1 MLLIQFK
8 EYNNDIFTIVKIIY
22 IIYFMKFRVFGSEL
36 QFKMDTFRLKGF
48 EYMKIKA
55 YAKINISLD
64 VVGKRKEDGYHLLR
78 MIMQNIDLYDEIY
91 VEKRKEGITIDCNKN
106 YVPTDSRN
114 LAYKAAML
122 FKEKYNIKE
131 GVYINIIKNIPVS
144 AGLAGGST
152 DGAAVLKLMNKLFEI
167 NASDEELMEMGLS
180 LGADIPYCIKGGTA
194 LCEGVGEEIT
204 PLKPF
209 KDKILVLVKPSF
221 GVSTKEVYKAFDLEK
236 ARIHP
241 RTEKLIEAIEKDDLY
256 YVANNMKN
264 LLENVTLR
272 KHNVLIRIKEEMN
285 RYGAVGS
292 MMSGSGPSVFAFFD
306 DMLKAQRCYEK
317 MKENHREVFLT
328 RTI

>member
-1 MLLIQFK
+1 
-8 EYNNDIFTIVKIIY
+8 
-22 IIYFMKFRVFGSEL
+22 
-36 QFKMDTFRLKGF
+36 
-48 EYMKIKA
+48 MKIKA

-221 GVSTKEVYKAFDLEK
+221 GVSTKEVYKSFDLEK

-264 LLENVTLR
+264 LLENL
-272 KHNVLIRIKEEMN
+272 L
-285 RYGAVGS
+285 
-292 MMSGSGPSVFAFFD
+292 
-306 DMLKAQRCYEK
+306 
-317 MKENHREVFLT
+317 
-328 RTI
+328 

>member
-1 MLLIQFK
+1 
-8 EYNNDIFTIVKIIY
+8 
-22 IIYFMKFRVFGSEL
+22 
-36 QFKMDTFRLKGF
+36 
-48 EYMKIKA
+48 MKIKA

-64 VVGKRKEDGYHLLR
+64 IVGKRESDGYHLLK
-78 MIMQNIDLYDEIY
+78 MIMQNIDLYDEISI
-91 VEKRKEGITIDCNKN
+91 EKQKEDITISCNKS

-114 LAYKAAML
+114 LAYKAASL
-122 FKEKYNIKE
+122 FKETYNIE
-131 GVYINIIKNIPVS
+131 DGVHIDIVRNIPVS

-152 DGAAVLKLMNKLFEI
+152 DAAAVLKLMNKIFKV
-167 NASDEELMEMGLS
+167 NASNKELMALGLK
-180 LGADIPYCIKGGTA
+180 LGADIPYCINGGTA
-194 LCEGVGEEIT
+194 LCEGIGEKIT
-204 PLKPF
+204 TLAPF

-221 GVSTKEVYKAFDLEK
+221 GVSTKEVYKAFNLD
-236 ARIHP
+236 RVRVHP
-241 RTEKLIEAIEKDDLY
+241 KTENLIEAMEQDNLY

-272 KHNVLIRIKEEMN
+272 KHNILIKIKEDMN

>member
-1 MLLIQFK
+1 
-8 EYNNDIFTIVKIIY
+8 
-22 IIYFMKFRVFGSEL
+22 
-36 QFKMDTFRLKGF
+36 
-48 EYMKIKA
+48 MKIKA

-64 VVGKRKEDGYHLLR
+64 IVGKRESDGYHLLK
-78 MIMQNIDLYDEIY
+78 MIMQNIDLYDEISI
-91 VEKRKEGITIDCNKN
+91 EKQKEDITISCNKS

-114 LAYKAAML
+114 LAYKAASL
-122 FKEKYNIKE
+122 FKETYNIE
-131 GVYINIIKNIPVS
+131 DGVHIDIVKNIPVS

-152 DGAAVLKLMNKLFEI
+152 DAAAVLKLMNKIFKV
-167 NASDEELMEMGLS
+167 NASNQELMALGLK
-180 LGADIPYCIKGGTA
+180 LGADIPYCINGGTA
-194 LCEGVGEEIT
+194 LCEGIGEKIT
-204 PLKPF
+204 TLAPF

-221 GVSTKEVYKAFDLEK
+221 GVSTKEVYKAFNLD
-236 ARIHP
+236 RVRVHP
-241 RTEKLIEAIEKDDLY
+241 KTENLIEAMEQDNLY

-272 KHNVLIRIKEEMN
+272 KHNILIKIKEDMN

>member
-1 MLLIQFK
+1 
-8 EYNNDIFTIVKIIY
+8 
-22 IIYFMKFRVFGSEL
+22 
-36 QFKMDTFRLKGF
+36 
-48 EYMKIKA
+48 MKIKA

-64 VVGKRKEDGYHLLR
+64 IVGKRECDGYHLLK
-78 MIMQNIDLYDEIY
+78 MIMQNIDLYDEISI
-91 VEKRKEGITIDCNKN
+91 EKQKSGITISCNKS

-114 LAYKAAML
+114 LAYKAASL
-122 FKEKYNIKE
+122 FKDTYNIE
-131 GVYINIIKNIPVS
+131 DGVHIDITKNIPVS

-152 DGAAVLKLMNKLFEI
+152 DAAAVLKTMNKIFKV
-167 NASDEELMEMGLS
+167 NASNEELMELGLK
-180 LGADIPYCIKGGTA
+180 LGADIPYCINGGTA
-194 LCEGVGEEIT
+194 LCEGIGEKIT
-204 PLKPF
+204 TLAPF

-221 GVSTKEVYKAFDLEK
+221 GVSTKEVYKAFNLD
-236 ARIHP
+236 RVRVHP
-241 RTEKLIEAIEKDDLY
+241 KTENLIEAMEQDNLY

-272 KHNVLIRIKEEMN
+272 KHNILIKIKEDMN

>member
-1 MLLIQFK
+1 
-8 EYNNDIFTIVKIIY
+8 
-22 IIYFMKFRVFGSEL
+22 
-36 QFKMDTFRLKGF
+36 
-48 EYMKIKA
+48 MKIKA

-64 VVGKRKEDGYHLLR
+64 IVGKRESDGYHLLK
-78 MIMQNIDLYDEIY
+78 MIMQNIDLYDEISI
-91 VEKRKEGITIDCNKN
+91 EKQKEGITITCNKN

-114 LAYKAAML
+114 LAYKAASL
-122 FKEKYNIKE
+122 FKETYNIE
-131 GVYINIIKNIPVS
+131 DGVHIDIVKNIPVS

-152 DGAAVLKLMNKLFEI
+152 DAAAVLKLMNKIFEV
-167 NASDEELMEMGLS
+167 NVSDEELMDIGLK
-180 LGADIPYCIKGGTA
+180 LGADIPYCINGGTA
-194 LCEGVGEEIT
+194 LCEGIGEKIT
-204 PLKPF
+204 TLQPF

-221 GVSTKEVYKAFDLEK
+221 GVSTKEVYKSFNLDRVK
-236 ARIHP
+236 VHP
-241 RTEKLIEAIEKDDLY
+241 KTESLIEAMEQDNLY

-272 KHNVLIRIKEEMN
+272 KHNILIKIKEDMN

-317 MKENHREVFLT
+317 MKEDYREVFLT

>member
-1 MLLIQFK
+1 
-8 EYNNDIFTIVKIIY
+8 
-22 IIYFMKFRVFGSEL
+22 
-36 QFKMDTFRLKGF
+36 
-48 EYMKIKA
+48 MKIKA

-64 VVGKRKEDGYHLLR
+64 IVGKRESDGYHLLK
-78 MIMQNIDLYDEIY
+78 MIMQNIDLYDEISI
-91 VEKRKEGITIDCNKN
+91 EKQKEDITISCNKS

-114 LAYKAAML
+114 LAYKAASL
-122 FKEKYNIKE
+122 FKETYNIE
-131 GVYINIIKNIPVS
+131 DGVHIDIVKNIPVS

-152 DGAAVLKLMNKLFEI
+152 DAAAVLKLMNKIFKV
-167 NASDEELMEMGLS
+167 NASNKELMALGLK
-180 LGADIPYCIKGGTA
+180 LGADIPYCISGGTA
-194 LCEGVGEEIT
+194 LCEGIGEKIT
-204 PLKPF
+204 TLAPF

-221 GVSTKEVYKAFDLEK
+221 GVSTKEVYKAFNLD
-236 ARIHP
+236 RVRVHP
-241 RTEKLIEAIEKDDLY
+241 KTENLIEAMEQDNLY

-272 KHNVLIRIKEEMN
+272 KHNILIKIKEDMN
-285 RYGAVGS
+285 RYGALGS